1 MGSVVN
7 KLKIHWSK
15 QLVEARRKHL
25 YNDAT
30 LLANAI
36 EQLDQMR
43 DESALEVKKQRV
55 GNMIR

>member
-1 MGSVVN
+1 MGSVVK
-7 KLKIHWSK
+7 KLKIYWSK

-43 DESALEVKKQRV
+43 DESALEVKTKST
-55 GNMIR
+55 

>member
-1 MGSVVN
+1 
-7 KLKIHWSK
+7 
-15 QLVEARRKHL
+15 
-25 YNDAT
+25 

-55 GNMIR
+55 GNMTIVI